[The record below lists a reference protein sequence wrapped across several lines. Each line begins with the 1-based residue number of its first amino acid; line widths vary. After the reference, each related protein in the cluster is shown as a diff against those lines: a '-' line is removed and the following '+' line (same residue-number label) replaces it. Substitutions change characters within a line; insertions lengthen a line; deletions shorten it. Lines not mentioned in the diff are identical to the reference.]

1 MNSRFTDVLLGLLFF
16 GALIGLGVVTI
27 GVSDLRIL
35 GMGPEH
41 YDVEI
46 YSPDVGYLRP
56 GDPILL
62 HGMPAGKVLG
72 ISRMADPVNH
82 ILSDGRN
89 VPLTIQIDARMDIDP
104 YDILGVD
111 HRIYIED
118 RGMLGGRL
126 LRIEAGDAQPAYE
139 RGAILVAL
147 SSQSLWQTGTEVVAE
162 NRASIRSILDD
173 LADFTGRVR
182 RGEGLLGAVIYDD
195 GLVTSW
201 RETTDNLREG
211 SDNLKAS
218 SERIERGE
226 GLLGRLLQDD
236 SLYLDAQGVVDNAE
250 QIATDLQ
257 TVSNRLL
264 DVSGRLE
271 RGEGTLG
278 RLLSE
283 DSEVYAQIE
292 TIVDDIEGF
301 TSKLNAGGGV
311 LGTLVSDEELAD
323 DLRDIIAQMRGL
335 IEDAR
340 ETSPVADVGSFLFG
354 TF

>member
-1 MNSRFTDVLLGLLFF
+1 MNSRFTDILLGLLFF
-16 GALIGLGVVTI
+16 GTLIGLGVVTI
-27 GVSDLRIL
+27 GVSDLTFI
-35 GMGPEH
+35 GMGPPK

-46 YSPDVGYLRP
+46 FSPDVGYLRP

-62 HGMPAGKVLG
+62 HGMPAGKVLD
-72 ISRMADPVNH
+72 IQRMADPVNH
-82 ILSDGRN
+82 VEDNGRN
-89 VPLTIQIDARMDIDP
+89 LALTIAVSVRMELDP

-126 LRIEAGDAQPAYE
+126 LRIEAGSAQPLIA
-139 RGAILVAL
+139 RGSILIAR
-147 SSQSLWQTGTEVVAE
+147 SSQSLWQTGTEVISE
-162 NRASIRSILDD
+162 NRASIREILED
-173 LADFTGRVR
+173 LSDFTARVEA
-182 RGEGLLGAVIYDD
+182 GDGLLGALMYDEE
-195 GLVTSW
+195 LLEHWQTLSS
-201 RETTDNLREG
+201 NLRE
-211 SDNLKAS
+211 S
-218 SERIERGE
+218 SERLERGE

-236 SLYLDAQGVVDNAE
+236 SLYIDAQSVVDNAE
-250 QIATDLQ
+250 SITDDLKL
-257 TVSNRLL
+257 VSERLL
-264 DVSGRLE
+264 DVSGRME

-278 RLLSE
+278 RLFSE
-283 DSEVYAQIE
+283 DAEVYGQIE

-311 LGTLVSDEELAD
+311 LGTLVTDDQLAD
-323 DLRDIIAQMRGL
+323 DLRDIIKQMRGL